1 MSVSIAESLILL
13 LNRSYIR
20 LEKEVHFIIC
30 KFCADSSGVKMYFL
44 HLLQIQSM
52 TIHTQQNISEGRL

>member
-44 HLLQIQSM
+44 HLLQIQSV
-52 TIHTQQNISEGRL
+52 